1 MLSLVSY
8 NPLNKNPQRIT
19 KVGKKWLIILI
30 NFKGIEFPVSKKY
43 YRKIE
48 LKNYIFVN
56 VFCYENGLT
65 YLIHTSK
72 QKFEDC
78 MDLLLFNDENKSH
91 YIYIY
96 IKVFNK
102 FMFNKTN
109 CKNKKHFYRYCL
121 QCFSSKRF
129 LLEQKETCLRINGK
143 QIVKLDSGITKF

>member
-1 MLSLVSY
+1 MFSLVSY

-96 IKVFNK
+96 ISKYL
-102 FMFNKTN
+102 TN
-109 CKNKKHFYRYCL
+109 LC
-121 QCFSSKRF
+121 SI
-129 LLEQKETCLRINGK
+129 EQ
-143 QIVKLDSGITKF
+143 ITKTKNTFADIVYNVLVVKGFFWNIKKLV

>member
-1 MLSLVSY
+1 MFSLVSY

-65 YLIHTSK
+65 YLLHTSK

-91 YIYIY
+91 YVYIYIY
-96 IKVFNK
+96 ISKYL
-102 FMFNKTN
+102 TN
-109 CKNKKHFYRYCL
+109 LC
-121 QCFSSKRF
+121 S
-129 LLEQKETCLRINGK
+129 IK
-143 QIVKLDSGITKF
+143 QIAKTKNTFADIVYNVLVVKDFC

>member
-1 MLSLVSY
+1 MFSLVSY

-19 KVGKKWLIILI
+19 KVGKKWLMILI

-65 YLIHTSK
+65 YLIHISK

-91 YIYIY
+91 YVY

-102 FMFNKTN
+102 FMFNKTYH
-109 CKNKKHFYRYCL
+109 KNKKHFCRYCL

-129 LLEQKETCLRINGK
+129 FLEHKETCLRINGK
-143 QIVKLDSGITKF
+143 KIVKLESGITKF

>member
-96 IKVFNK
+96 ISKYL
-102 FMFNKTN
+102 TN
-109 CKNKKHFYRYCL
+109 LC
-121 QCFSSKRF
+121 S
-129 LLEQKETCLRINGK
+129 IK
-143 QIVKLDSGITKF
+143 QIAKTKNTFTDIVYNVLVVKDFC

>member
-1 MLSLVSY
+1 MFSLVSY

-19 KVGKKWLIILI
+19 KVGKKWLMILI

-96 IKVFNK
+96 ISKYL
-102 FMFNKTN
+102 TN
-109 CKNKKHFYRYCL
+109 LC
-121 QCFSSKRF
+121 S
-129 LLEQKETCLRINGK
+129 IK
-143 QIVKLDSGITKF
+143 QIAKTKNTFTDIVYNVLVVKDFC

>member
-1 MLSLVSY
+1 MFSLVSY

-96 IKVFNK
+96 IYISKYL
-102 FMFNKTN
+102 TN
-109 CKNKKHFYRYCL
+109 LC
-121 QCFSSKRF
+121 S
-129 LLEQKETCLRINGK
+129 IK
-143 QIVKLDSGITKF
+143 QIAKTKNTFADIVYNVLVVKDFC

>member
-1 MLSLVSY
+1 MFSLVSY

-96 IKVFNK
+96 ISKYL
-102 FMFNKTN
+102 TN
-109 CKNKKHFYRYCL
+109 LC
-121 QCFSSKRF
+121 S
-129 LLEQKETCLRINGK
+129 IK
-143 QIVKLDSGITKF
+143 QIAKTKNTFADIVYNVLVVKDFC